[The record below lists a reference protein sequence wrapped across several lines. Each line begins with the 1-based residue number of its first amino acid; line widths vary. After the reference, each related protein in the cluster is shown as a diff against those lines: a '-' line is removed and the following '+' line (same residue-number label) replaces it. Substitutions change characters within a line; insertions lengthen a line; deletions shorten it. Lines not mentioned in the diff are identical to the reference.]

1 MPPPHVRHAFFFYC
15 AIFHG
20 HFDCAVYRYRD
31 MKNPFN
37 FYLDTLED
45 ESKMRDLAKKNYACL
60 IKVYFDY
67 VVDRLLFIFRLI

>member
-1 MPPPHVRHAFFFYC
+1 
-15 AIFHG
+15 
-20 HFDCAVYRYRD
+20 